1 MRVSANRSQ
10 LSPNAIRSS
19 LSEWFP
25 KAHSPPHTKPAR
37 FKSTGGPRWFPPTRP
52 APTAI
57 LAHAIGKG
65 ARTAVGPRRQPMVG
79 PPRPPLPPPPPWCPP
94 LVADWQ
100 GGAHSVPGPPMLHGD
115 DPGAAEEPLQA
126 KTQSRRLPMEA
137 PFDMDQL
144 RQKVASESL
153 CPVSQAGVSSLPLLA
168 LCLIDALE
176 YLEDARFLRRGT
188 RRILYD
194 IPCRVCQDH
203 SSGKHYGI
211 FACDGCAG
219 FFKRSIRRNREY
231 VCKSKGS
238 CVVDKTHRNQCRC
251 CRLKKCL
258 EAGMNKDA
266 VQHERGPRSAS
277 LRRRPPP
284 PPGAALPPPPPLAPP
299 PPHAALPPPLDLVLH
314 KRDAPP
320 PPPAPLPQCPPV
332 LPLPVSYLM
341 PSAFPLSSETIC
353 ESAAR
358 LLFMN
363 VKWAK
368 SVASFRCLPL
378 KDQLLLLEESWRELF
393 VLGAAQ
399 FSLPLEGELLGAARA
414 EALARDV
421 AAFRDTLAEIQV
433 EDADSNEYACLRALV
448 LFAPDLRLNGAAGRW
463 LKEAAAVAA
472 VRDQVQAAL
481 EAYVAATY
489 PSRPLRFG
497 RLLLLLP
504 LLRSVS
510 ADTIEQLFFRR
521 TIGHI
526 PIRRI
531 LCDMFRS
538 EDL

>member
-1 MRVSANRSQ
+1 MSPLLGPDAAISDSSSQ
-10 LSPNAIRSS
+10 Q
-19 LSEWFP
+19 
-25 KAHSPPHTKPAR
+25 
-37 FKSTGGPRWFPPTRP
+37 
-52 APTAI
+52 
-57 LAHAIGKG
+57 
-65 ARTAVGPRRQPMVG
+65 RRQQQ
-79 PPRPPLPPPPPWCPP
+79 PPATVAASDRSRPPPPKRVPERRPSGAA
-94 LVADWQ
+94 AD
-100 GGAHSVPGPPMLHGD
+100 GVRAPD
-115 DPGAAEEPLQA
+115 DGAAEAESGQVV
-126 KTQSRRLPMEA
+126 
-137 PFDMDQL
+137 
-144 RQKVASESL
+144 KVCPSL
-153 CPVSQAGVSSLPLLA
+153 LTG
-168 LCLIDALE
+168 
-176 YLEDARFLRRGT
+176 
-188 RRILYD
+188 RILYD
-194 IPCRVCQDH
+194 IPCKVCQDH

-266 VQHERGPRSAS
+266 VQHERGPRNAT
-277 LRRRPPP
+277 LRRRPLHPGPTPAVATAASHAFASPP
-284 PPGAALPPPPPLAPP
+284 PTPHPAL
-299 PPHAALPPPLDLVLH
+299 PPLDLVL
-314 KRDAPP
+314 
-320 PPPAPLPQCPPV
+320 
-332 LPLPVSYLM
+332 
-341 PSAFPLSSETIC
+341 SETVC

-368 SVASFRCLPL
+368 SVASFRYLPL
-378 KDQLLLLEESWRELF
+378 RDQLLLLEESWRELF

-399 FSLPLEGELLGAARA
+399 FSLPLEAASGDLLAGEAAGPDERA
-414 EALARDV
+414 GPALVRDIK
-421 AAFRDTLAEIQV
+421 AFRDTLSEIKM
-433 EDADSNEYACLRALV
+433 EDADPNEYACLRALV
-448 LFAPDLRLNGAAGRW
+448 LFAPDFRFNGGAGRW

-481 EAYVAATY
+481 EAYVGATY

-504 LLRSVS
+504 LLRAVS
-510 ADTIEQLFFRR
+510 PDTIEQLFFRR